1 MNFRLYCRISLF
13 LLQQVF
19 VIWTDILPLNT
30 FNLNILVTYSSYIKI
45 TNINHV
51 FILKTVWSD
60 YRGAGIIF
68 EGSFNLRPIFW
79 FTKQKKLKATKNKR
93 NISKDKKIMFII
105 FVKNIFLQ
113 DAKNDIFAEFSFATG
128 SFLNKFAGF
137 YFFFILW
144 QNHKKEKSQQN
155 YLLHKFLQQKCVPL
169 LLWLYFKLVQCQ
181 QKLMKPTNKYKT
193 VHQWKISQEK

>member
-1 MNFRLYCRISLF
+1 MIRKPHNINRCRCYMNFRLYCRISLF

-51 FILKTVWSD
+51 LILKTVRSD
-60 YRGAGIIF
+60 YRGAGIVF
-68 EGSFNLRPIFW
+68 EGSFNLWPIFW
-79 FTKQKKLKATKNKR
+79 FTKEKKLKATKNKR
-93 NISKDKKIMFII
+93 SISKDKKIMFII

-113 DAKNDIFAEFSFATG
+113 SAKNDIFAEFSFATG

-137 YFFFILW
+137 YFFYFVA
-144 QNHKKEKSQQN
+144 KSQ
-155 YLLHKFLQQKCVPL
+155 KRKKSA
-169 LLWLYFKLVQCQ
+169 KL
-181 QKLMKPTNKYKT
+181 
-193 VHQWKISQEK
+193 SSA